1 MRVQI
6 ITFNLAGIGPEEYAA
21 LCDQLAPTWAELPGL
36 VAKTWL
42 ANPATNT
49 YGGVYLWRDQAALD
63 AYLASDLL
71 RGVMANPNLAN
82 LTSADFAIMEAPS
95 AVTRGL
101 AMAATA

>member
-6 ITFNLAGIGPEEYAA
+6 VNFNLAGIGPEEYAA
-21 LCDQLAPTWAELPGL
+21 ICDQLAPAFAAMPGL

-49 YGGVYLWRDQAALD
+49 YGGVYLWRDQSALD
-63 AYLASDLL
+63 GYLGSDLL
-71 RGVMANPNLAN
+71 RGVMAHPNLKN
-82 LTSADFAIMEAPS
+82 ITSADFDIMEAPS

-101 AMAATA
+101 AAAAV